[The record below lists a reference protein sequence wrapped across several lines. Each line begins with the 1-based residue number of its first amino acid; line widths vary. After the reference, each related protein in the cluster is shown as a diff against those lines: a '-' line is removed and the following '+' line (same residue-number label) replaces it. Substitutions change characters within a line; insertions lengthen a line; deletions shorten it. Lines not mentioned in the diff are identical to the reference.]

1 MSIKNKLIALS
12 SVVLIGFLTLFAL
25 EEYSISQMHKLGM
38 AETLTEKL
46 KVNQLELRKNE
57 KDFLARKD
65 LKYEKKLF
73 EVYEKMQKD
82 VDSLTTILKETGLE
96 TKHNKE
102 FISIVKEYKDIF
114 SKLANTQKTIGL
126 TPKDGLY
133 GSLRNSVHKVQEI
146 AKNANDYKLLAL
158 VYELRKEEKDF
169 MLRFDSK
176 YIDRFTKK
184 LDKLVETT
192 INEEI
197 IPYLKAYKKD
207 FLALAENESIKGL
220 SEKEGFLGELR
231 ETIYKTE
238 ASIEN
243 MEKLLQEELEEKESF
258 IDLLSIILTASIMLV
273 IMSILYFIGKSI
285 ITALKEFE
293 EGLIGF
299 FKYLNNEIS
308 EVKLLNDSGKDEIA
322 NMSKIINFNI
332 TKTKN
337 ALEEDRVL
345 IADTTQIALK
355 IKEGYLNNKITATTH
370 NKSLNE
376 LKNVINEML
385 QNLSN
390 NINNILE
397 VLTSYANHDY
407 RPKVETSNVKGEI
420 FTLCENTNK
429 LGSVVTTLLQENKRI
444 GIDLKDSASKLLIDM
459 QKLSQGSNSTA
470 ASLEETAAALEEIT
484 STIINNNVSIEEMT
498 KLANEVT
505 KDVKVGENE
514 AINTTKAM
522 DEINE
527 QVSAINDA
535 ITVIDQIA
543 FQTNILSLNAA
554 VEAATAGEAGRGF
567 AVVAQE
573 VRNLASRS
581 AEAAKEIKALV
592 ETATLKANQGKE
604 ISDIM
609 ITGYSKLNTN
619 IGSTLRIIGDVA
631 NASKEQQAGIEQI
644 NDAITQLDQQ
654 TQRNASIAVETKTIA
669 EDTNDIA
676 IRIVNEVDKKEFD
689 KKHEIINTIKQ
700 EPKRQTTQ
708 EVLKKTSKPI
718 EPKKEIKKNNIIKDT
733 TSSSDDEWESF

>member
-1 MSIKNKLIALS
+1 
-12 SVVLIGFLTLFAL
+12 
-25 EEYSISQMHKLGM
+25 
-38 AETLTEKL
+38 
-46 KVNQLELRKNE
+46 
-57 KDFLARKD
+57 
-65 LKYEKKLF
+65 
-73 EVYEKMQKD
+73 MQKD
-82 VDSLTTILKETGLE
+82 IDSLTTILEETGIE

-102 FISIVKEYKDIF
+102 FSSIVKEYKDIF

-133 GSLRNSVHKVQEI
+133 GSLRDSVHKVQEI

-169 MLRFDSK
+169 MLRFDKK
-176 YIDRFTKK
+176 YIDRFIKK
-184 LDKLVETT
+184 LDKLIETT
-192 INEEI
+192 TNEEI
-197 IPYLKAYKKD
+197 VPYLKAYKKD
-207 FLALAENESIKGL
+207 FLALTENEVIKGL
-220 SEKEGFLGELR
+220 NEKEGLLGQLR

-243 MEKLLQEELEEKESF
+243 MEKLLQEELEQKESF
-258 IDLLSIILTASIMLV
+258 INTLAIFLTVSIVFI
-273 IMSILYFIGKSI
+273 IMSILFFIGKSI
-285 ITALKEFE
+285 IKALKEFE

-299 FKYLNNEIS
+299 FKYLNNETN
-308 EVKLLNDSGKDEIA
+308 EVKLLKDSGKDEIA
-322 NMSKIINFNI
+322 NMSKIINLNI
-332 TKTKN
+332 TKTKT
-337 ALEEDRVL
+337 ALEEDRIL
-345 IADTTQIALK
+345 IENTTQVALK

-370 NKSLNE
+370 NRSLNE

-385 QNLSN
+385 QNLSA
-390 NINNILE
+390 NISNILE
-397 VLTSYANHDY
+397 VLTSYTNHDY
-407 RPKVETSNVKGEI
+407 RPKVETSNIKGEI
-420 FTLCENTNK
+420 LNLCENTNK
-429 LGSVVTTLLQENKRI
+429 LGSAVTTLLQENKKI
-444 GIDLKDSASKLLIDM
+444 GIDLKNSASKLLTDM
-459 QKLSQGSNSTA
+459 EKLSQGSNSTA

-484 STIINNNVSIEEMT
+484 STIINNNVSIQEMT

-514 AINTTKAM
+514 ALNTTKAM

-581 AEAAKEIKALV
+581 AEAAKEIKSLV

-609 ITGYSKLNTN
+609 INGYSKLNTN
-619 IGSTLRIIGDVA
+619 ISSTLRIIGDVA
-631 NASKEQQAGIEQI
+631 NASKEQQSGIEQI

-654 TQRNASIAVETKTIA
+654 TQRNASIAVETKSIA
-669 EDTNDIA
+669 EDTNNIA
-676 IRIVNEVDKKEFD
+676 INIVNEVDKKEFD
-689 KKHEIINTIKQ
+689 KKHEILDTLKHVEKKQ
-700 EPKRQTTQ
+700 TSQ
-708 EVLKKTSKPI
+708 EVLKKISKPLEI
-718 EPKKEIKKNNIIKDT
+718 KKEIKKPQIKDT

>member
-57 KDFLARKD
+57 KDFLTRKD

-73 EVYEKMQKD
+73 EVYENMQKD
-82 VDSLTTILKETGLE
+82 IDSLTTILEETGIE

-102 FISIVKEYKDIF
+102 FSSIVKEYKNIF

-133 GSLRNSVHKVQEI
+133 GSLRHSVHKVQEI

-169 MLRFDSK
+169 MLRFDKK
-176 YIDRFTKK
+176 YIDRFIKK
-184 LDKLVETT
+184 LDKLIETT
-192 INEEI
+192 TNEEI
-197 IPYLKAYKKD
+197 VPYLKAYKND
-207 FLALAENESIKGL
+207 FLALTENEVIKGL
-220 SEKEGFLGELR
+220 NEKEGLLGQLR

-243 MEKLLQEELEEKESF
+243 MEKLLQEELEQKESF
-258 IDLLSIILTASIMLV
+258 INTLAIFLTVSIVFI
-273 IMSILYFIGKSI
+273 IMSILFFIGKSI
-285 ITALKEFE
+285 IKALKEFE

-299 FKYLNNEIS
+299 FKYLNNETN
-308 EVKLLNDSGKDEIA
+308 EVKLLKDSGKDEIA
-322 NMSKIINFNI
+322 NMSKIINLNI
-332 TKTKN
+332 TKTKT
-337 ALEEDRVL
+337 ALEEDRIL
-345 IADTTQIALK
+345 IENTTQVALK
-355 IKEGYLNNKITATTH
+355 IKEGYLNNKITATT
-370 NKSLNE
+370 NNRSLNE

-385 QNLSN
+385 QNLSA
-390 NINNILE
+390 NISNILE
-397 VLTSYANHDY
+397 VLTSYTNHDY
-407 RPKVETSNVKGEI
+407 RPKVETSNIKGEI
-420 FTLCENTNK
+420 LNLCENTNK
-429 LGSVVTTLLQENKRI
+429 LGSAVTTLLQENKKI
-444 GIDLKDSASKLLIDM
+444 GIDLKNSASKLLTDM
-459 QKLSQGSNSTA
+459 EKLSQGSNSTA

-484 STIINNNVSIEEMT
+484 STIINNNVSIQEMT

-581 AEAAKEIKALV
+581 AEAAKEIKSLV

-619 IGSTLRIIGDVA
+619 ISSTLRIIGDVA
-631 NASKEQQAGIEQI
+631 NASKEQQSGIEQI

-654 TQRNASIAVETKTIA
+654 TQRNASITVETKSIA
-669 EDTNDIA
+669 EDTNNIA
-676 IRIVNEVDKKEFD
+676 INIVNEVDKKEFD
-689 KKHEIINTIKQ
+689 KKHEILDTLKQ
-700 EPKRQTTQ
+700 VEKKQTSQ
-708 EVLKKTSKPI
+708 EVLKKTSKPLEI
-718 EPKKEIKKNNIIKDT
+718 KKEIKKPQIKNT